1 MILIIIIQMEGI
13 VSESERAILVA
24 YLRDR
29 GQKMTGPRETV
40 LDAFLALERH
50 VTAEE
55 LFEAA
60 RRIDPG
66 IGQAT
71 VFRTIKLL
79 AEAGLAREAC
89 PDVGARHFEHAWRHE
104 HHDHLVCVD
113 CGAVVEFKDE
123 AVEVAQEAI
132 YRRYGFAP
140 SDHRLELQG
149 LCPVCSAKAEK
160 GGLRA

>member
-1 MILIIIIQMEGI
+1 M
-13 VSESERAILVA
+13 SEREVLEV
-24 YLRDR
+24 YLRER
-29 GQKMTGPRETV
+29 GQKMTSPRETV
-40 LDAFLALERH
+40 LDAFLKLERH

-55 LFEAA
+55 LLAAA

-89 PDVGARHFEHAWRHE
+89 PDDGARRFEHAYRHE
-104 HHDHLVCVD
+104 HHDHLVCVE

-123 AVEVAQEAI
+123 AIERAQQAV
-132 YRRYGFAP
+132 YRRHGYAP
-140 SDHRLELQG
+140 SGHRMELLG
-149 LCPVCSAKAEK
+149 LCPDCAKASK
-160 GGLRA
+160 RK

>member
-1 MILIIIIQMEGI
+1 MIPD
-13 VSESERAILVA
+13 ERVVLEQ
-24 YLRDR
+24 YLRER
-29 GQKMTGPRETV
+29 GQKMTSPRETV
-40 LDAFLALERH
+40 LDAFLKLERH

-89 PDVGARHFEHAWRHE
+89 PDEGGRHYEHAYGHE
-104 HHDHLVCVD
+104 HHDHLVCAE
-113 CGAVVEFKDE
+113 CGAVVEFKDNAIE
-123 AVEVAQEAI
+123 RAQDSI
-132 YRRYGFAP
+132 YRAHGFKP
-140 SDHRLELQG
+140 SGHKLELLG
-149 LCPVCSAKAEK
+149 TCPACSESGRKKAKK
-160 GGLRA
+160 KD